1 MSYSGRRWSRSAS
14 SIRSWQA
21 ARTYLGAAPTD
32 PDRPVPAT
40 ASSECVGWNSVVPV
54 AIALGSNLG
63 DRVAHLTFAI
73 GRLRAFVS
81 GLRVSSFI
89 DTAPVDVPDEQ
100 PRYLNAVV
108 VGEASLP
115 ADDLLERLLSIER
128 ERGRERPSLRAART
142 LDLDLILYGDL
153 VISTTELQIPHPRF
167 RERAFVLGPL
177 AEVAP
182 EMVDPV
188 TGLTMSEMAF

>member
-1 MSYSGRRWSRSAS
+1 MAG
-14 SIRSWQA
+14 IA
-21 ARTYLGAAPTD
+21 AQ
-32 PDRPVPAT
+32 
-40 ASSECVGWNSVVPV
+40 V

-89 DTAPVDVPDEQ
+89 DTAPVDVPDDQ

-108 VGEASLP
+108 VGETTLTP
-115 ADDLLERLLSIER
+115 EQLLSRLLAIER

-142 LDLDLILYGDL
+142 LDLDLILYGDQIRRVDTL
-153 VISTTELQIPHPRF
+153 EIPHPRF
-167 RERAFVLGPL
+167 RDRAFVVQPL
-177 AEVAP
+177 AEIAP
-182 EMVDPV
+182 DMVDPV
-188 TGLTMSEMAF
+188 TGLTIRELAAKT